1 MTPTPSTSTPAGPPQ
16 TAAGPLQT
24 AAGPPQTAVNLRLF
38 NSGLLDDGSPAPG
51 GAADPHFTL
60 ISGPA
65 GAKGTKAVAAS
76 SLARGYAPNTASS
89 FWIGLDK
96 NLSTGHPA
104 GKYDYQTTVDLTGMD
119 PATASITGK
128 VAADDS
134 VTILLN
140 GVKKATIPSP
150 AYGVLVPFTISGDF
164 VPGIN
169 KLDFFVENGGGP
181 TGLHLQLSGTATSQR
196 PLGLSPEAPEYVVSW
211 FNMTNGIQDY
221 ARWQKMFA
229 GRSSDAP
236 PFRRGRIWA

>member
-1 MTPTPSTSTPAGPPQ
+1 MTPTPSTSTPAGPPPQ
-16 TAAGPLQT
+16 P
-24 AAGPPQTAVNLRLF
+24 AAGPPQPAVNLRLF

-51 GAADPHFTL
+51 GTPDPHFTL
-60 ISGPA
+60 ISAPA
-65 GAKGTKAVAAS
+65 GATGTKAVAAS
-76 SLARGYAPNTASS
+76 SLAGGYAPNTANS

-96 NLSTGHPA
+96 KLSTGQPV
-104 GKYDYQTTVDLTGMD
+104 GKYDYQTSIDLTGLD

-150 AYGVLVPFTISGDF
+150 ANGALVPFTISGDF

-169 KLDFFVENGGGP
+169 KLDFVVENGGGP
-181 TGLHLQLSGTATSQR
+181 TGLHLQLSGTAASQR

-211 FNMTNGIQDY
+211 FNITNGIQDY
-221 ARWQKMFA
+221 ARWQKMFE
-229 GRSSDAP
+229 GRSGDGP